1 MINRVLGFLSI
12 FCVAGALAVV
22 ALPASAQE
30 CVSDQDCP
38 ANYACE
44 VVGEMGCLYACAPGE
59 ECAPPAGCASQE
71 IRGCVPQPC
80 TSDEQCEDGMVCFSE
95 TRELCTRPTEPYCPP
110 GSDCPMPAP
119 PECEILTESAC
130 VPRHTAPCQQDA
142 DCGEGFSCVEAKEC
156 WCEGSV
162 PAQAGGATPADEDR
176 ADEDRADSSAAEP
189 ESGGG
194 EDDPA
199 PVLEGDMPVPSEEQC
214 GCEPSGEYYCDPQ
227 QIECVSEAD
236 CPQGWTCEAGPS
248 QAVSCSVPEG
258 DTGECVPEP
267 VEVSSICLPP
277 YSDLGGIGRGW
288 NAESTVGEVTLA
300 DGIPNNEPR
309 LDGDDADE
317 GGADTGLTDPSSTEE
332 DGADT
337 GANDL
342 SSKGESAP
350 GEDEAASS
358 GDDGGCRVAN
368 VGADAAGSTLA
379 WLVGLASLL
388 VLRRRRRG

>member
-119 PECEILTESAC
+119 APCETVTESAC
-130 VPRHTAPCQQDA
+130 VPRYEVPCQQDA
-142 DCGEGFSCVEAKEC
+142 DCGEGFACVEAMEC
-156 WCEGSV
+156 WCMGSGDTGASGGEEV
-162 PAQAGGATPADEDR
+162 PVDPDTAESDG
-176 ADEDRADSSAAEP
+176 AEP
-189 ESGGG
+189 PSGSG
-194 EDDPA
+194 EDEPA
-199 PVLEGDMPVPSEEQC
+199 PDPEREITVDRDEQC
-214 GCEPSGEYYCDPQ
+214 GCDPSGKYYCEAQ
-227 QIECVSEAD
+227 EVECASETD
-236 CPQGWTCEAGPS
+236 CPEGWTCEADPW

-258 DTGECVPEP
+258 GGDGECIPDP

-277 YSDLGGIGRGW
+277 FNDLGGVGRGW
-288 NAESTVGEVTLA
+288 AA
-300 DGIPNNEPR
+300 
-309 LDGDDADE
+309 
-317 GGADTGLTDPSSTEE
+317 
-332 DGADT
+332 
-337 GANDL
+337 
-342 SSKGESAP
+342 ESAP
-350 GEDEAASS
+350 AVALTDEAPDEDKNLSGPSTDGAQGSDDTGTGLIDLASAGEAATGEDEPA
-358 GDDGGCRVAN
+358 GKGEHGGCRVAN
-368 VGADAAGSTLA
+368 LGAGTGTADGALA
-379 WLVGLASLL
+379 WMAGLLGLL
-388 VLRRRRRG
+388 ALRRRRRG